1 MVRSFLPKIIKSG
14 ATLPEDGCLPLGVV
28 KLSIHSCN
36 QKNKESKDLGQI
48 WDSAEEAKKA
58 EWEKNPIIFILIL
71 KPHRWPNP

>member
-1 MVRSFLPKIIKSG
+1 MTTQTTQ
-14 ATLPEDGCLPLGVV
+14 ATESHVV
-28 KLSIHSCN
+28 VVNISLQGYI
-36 QKNKESKDLGQI
+36 QKKGKSKDLGQI